1 MRRSLSGIASGTSTL
16 VALVALVALAGAA
29 AAAGATTLAEPNP
42 TPPAPARTPAASS
55 APASAP
61 ASPTSASS
69 QADARALFDKA
80 VAALGGREKVAAV
93 RDVRSRG
100 QVSAQTGTGEMSLSM
115 ETSMIFPDRLAQQ
128 VDGPYGRFAM
138 IATPAGAY
146 ILTDQGPKDLPIP
159 MRDELLRQ
167 VTRTAFFLV
176 QKADDPKF
184 HLALGGEEKVGDV
197 ATRALDV
204 SYGDVSVRW
213 FVDPATGRILR
224 SAHDS
229 TSPAGKTVRVASDFS
244 DFKTD
249 DGGLTLPRRILVKTE
264 GEPDQTVVL
273 EEIKVNPGVDPSL
286 FVRPAA
292 PTPSVTPTPSA
303 KPK

>member
-1 MRRSLSGIASGTSTL
+1 MRSSLSGIASGIA
-16 VALVALVALAGAA
+16 ALIALGGVA
-29 AAAGATTLAEPNP
+29 AAAGATTFAAPDP
-42 TPPAPARTPAASS
+42 TPPAPARTAAP
-55 APASAP
+55 APAS
-61 ASPTSASS
+61 STTSAAS
-69 QADARALFDKA
+69 QADARALFGKA
-80 VAALGGREKVAAV
+80 VAALGGREKIAAV
-93 RDVRSRG
+93 RDVRTRG
-100 QVSAQTGTGEMSLSM
+100 QVSAQTGSGEMNLSM

-128 VDGPYGRFAM
+128 VDGPYGRFSM

-146 ILTDQGPKDLPIP
+146 ILTDQGPKDLPVP

-167 VTRTAFFLV
+167 ITRTAFFLV

-184 HLALGGEEKVGDV
+184 HLALGGEETVGDV
-197 ATRALDV
+197 ATRPLDV

-229 TSPAGKTVRVASDFS
+229 TSPAGKTVRVVSDFS

-264 GEPDQTVVL
+264 AEPDQSVVL
-273 EEIKVNPGVDPSL
+273 DEIKINPGVDPNL
-286 FVRPAA
+286 FVRPPA
-292 PTPSVTPTPSA
+292 PTPGPLAKGAPGPTPAATA
-303 KPK
+303 KPKP